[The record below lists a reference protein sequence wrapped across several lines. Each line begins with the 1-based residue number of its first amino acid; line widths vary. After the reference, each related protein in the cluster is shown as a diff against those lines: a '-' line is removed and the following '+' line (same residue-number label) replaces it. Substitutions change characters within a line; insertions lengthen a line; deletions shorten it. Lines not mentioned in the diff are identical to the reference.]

1 MSHTLA
7 SAALAAG
14 MLAAS
19 IGLTATET
27 AAQGQGQAQGKNQ
40 GDLAT
45 YRNDRHGFT
54 VGYPTQFIALP
65 AATEDAR
72 LFVSSDDKARL
83 LVGTL
88 ENSDNKTVAQYQQFL
103 LRESYAGAKIDYA
116 PLRDK
121 WFVLSGVRNGT
132 SFYQRVSF
140 TCGGRKIVS
149 WAMLFP
155 EGQKAT
161 YEPIIEQVHRSYRVS
176 DRNCG

>member
-7 SAALAAG
+7 RAMLAAG
-14 MLAAS
+14 ILAAS
-19 IGLTATET
+19 IGLTATDS
-27 AAQGQGQAQGKNQ
+27 AAQGQAQGQ
-40 GDLAT
+40 GGLAT
-45 YRNDRHGFT
+45 YRNERHGFT

-65 AATEDAR
+65 AASEDAR
-72 LFVSSDDKARL
+72 LFVSNDDKARL
-83 LVGTL
+83 LVGSL

-103 LRESYAGAKIDYA
+103 LRESYAGATVTYA
-116 PLRDK
+116 PLREK

-161 YEPIIEQVHRSYRVS
+161 YEPIIEQVHRSYSVS
-176 DRNCG
+176 DRNCS

>member
-1 MSHTLA
+1 
-7 SAALAAG
+7 
-14 MLAAS
+14 
-19 IGLTATET
+19 
-27 AAQGQGQAQGKNQ
+27 
-40 GDLAT
+40 
-45 YRNDRHGFT
+45 
-54 VGYPTQFIALP
+54 
-65 AATEDAR
+65 
-72 LFVSSDDKARL
+72 LFVSNDDKARL

-88 ENSDNKTVAQYQQFL
+88 ENTDNKTVAQYQQFL
-103 LRESYAGAKIDYA
+103 LRESYAGATVTYA
-116 PLRDK
+116 PLREK

-161 YEPIIEQVHRSYRVS
+161 YEPIIEKVHRSYSVS